1 MDTLD
6 RVILMYNGVW
16 PEFDWDDSEY
26 NQNAIVE
33 TIQRWYH
40 DGEDK
45 YYEAGDIS
53 KGGTAIDNMYCRV
66 ICTKEQFEQRALEL
80 NKEKQMTDWYD
91 YENKKAISFPPV
103 GSEVIVYTREIS
115 MDFWPDN
122 YQVKVIA
129 IDGNVV
135 IYKFNGEYYSN
146 GFEVF
151 KPLDWEKDVRKDK
164 LIDKAVQIMY
174 DNACATKGELINGVK
189 RLYDLGYL
197 KFPED
202 K

>member
-1 MDTLD
+1 
-6 RVILMYNGVW
+6 
-16 PEFDWDDSEY
+16 
-26 NQNAIVE
+26 
-33 TIQRWYH
+33 
-40 DGEDK
+40 
-45 YYEAGDIS
+45 
-53 KGGTAIDNMYCRV
+53 
-66 ICTKEQFEQRALEL
+66 
-80 NKEKQMTDWYD
+80 MTDWYD
-91 YENKKAISFPPV
+91 YENKKAIAFPPV
-103 GSEVIVYTREIS
+103 GSEVIAYTREIS
-115 MDFWPDN
+115 MDFRPDN

-135 IYKFNGEYYSN
+135 VYKHQDDYYSDKFHPN
-146 GFEVF
+146 VF

-174 DNACATKGELINGVK
+174 DNACATRGELINGVK